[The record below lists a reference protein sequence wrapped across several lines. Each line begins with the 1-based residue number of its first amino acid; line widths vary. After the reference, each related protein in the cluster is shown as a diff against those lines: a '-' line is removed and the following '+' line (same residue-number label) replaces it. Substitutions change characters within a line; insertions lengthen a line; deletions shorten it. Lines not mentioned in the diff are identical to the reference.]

1 MDYAGRSMK
10 AQMKQA
16 NKAGARF
23 ALILGEDE
31 VKANCV
37 QLKDM
42 MQSEQTQVAF
52 DNIIDKLC
60 AEVKG

>member
-16 NKAGARF
+16 NKAGARY
-23 ALILGEDE
+23 ALIIGEEE
-31 VKANCV
+31 VKESCV
-37 QLKDM
+37 QLKNM
-42 MQSEQTQVAF
+42 ANSEQQKVSF
-52 DNIIDKLC
+52 DNIVEKLY